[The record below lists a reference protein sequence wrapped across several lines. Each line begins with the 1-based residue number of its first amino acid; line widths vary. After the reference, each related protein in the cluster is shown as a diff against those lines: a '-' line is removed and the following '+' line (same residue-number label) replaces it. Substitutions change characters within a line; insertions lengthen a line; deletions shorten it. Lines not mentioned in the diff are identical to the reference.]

1 MGVSVEESLKQLLHN
16 NRLIW
21 RGKNT
26 PASSNRGLATGYASL
41 DAVLPEGGWSQGSLI
56 EAIVPKWGIGELQ
69 LFLPVMVA
77 ASQAKQQ
84 LVWIAPPHIPYA
96 PALVSN
102 GISLNHVLVL
112 HPSHQRDVPWAMEM
126 VLRQRCCAMALAWVE
141 QLTPKIV
148 RRLQLAAEEGES
160 LGVLFHS
167 NKHRNNS
174 FAATR
179 LLLAPSEAGL
189 HVSILKS
196 RSTHCGQTIT
206 LSLR

>member
-1 MGVSVEESLKQLLHN
+1 MGVSVEDSLKQLLQN

-26 PASSNRGLATGYASL
+26 PECSKRGLATGYASL

-56 EAIVPKWGIGELQ
+56 EVIVPQWGIGELQ
-69 LFLPVMVA
+69 LFLPAMVT
-77 ASQAKQQ
+77 ASQANQQ

-112 HPSHQRDVPWAMEM
+112 HPSHEHDVSWAMEM
-126 VLRQRCCAMALAWVE
+126 VLRQRCCAIALVWAE
-141 QLTPKIV
+141 KLTPKIV

-167 NKHRNNS
+167 SKYFNNS

-179 LLLAPSEAGL
+179 LLLTPSKAGL
-189 HVSILKS
+189 QITILKS
-196 RSTHCGQTIT
+196 RSAYCGQTIT
-206 LSLR
+206 LSFR